1 MPAENRKRIAA
12 FSTKIFGWKTKM
24 LGPDMNDYV
33 LVNTTEVDKK
43 SRPKKPGAINGG
55 FVKTRAPTTPLVAD
69 RLFGYADP
77 RTLVRRGGS
86 AVFLTMLFCVR
97 GTVDIAKFSLCS
109 MAHRSVRGMFVRC
122 RNA

>member
-69 RLFGYADP
+69 RLFATLIRARSYGVADQLSFSQCFSACVELSTLRSFHYVLW
-77 RTLVRRGGS
+77 RTDQ
-86 AVFLTMLFCVR
+86 CV
-97 GTVDIAKFSLCS
+97 ACS
-109 MAHRSVRGMFVRC
+109 
-122 RNA
+122 